1 MKCIIIIILII
12 LSLLAVVEFSCVI
25 VASEADDRLEEWDDK
40 TKKFILETDKKRLK
54 IMEEIE
60 NGKQNRNV

>member
-25 VASEADDRLEEWDDK
+25 VVSEADDRLEEWEYK
-40 TKKFILETDKKRLK
+40 TKKFIHETDKKRLK
-54 IMEEIE
+54 IREEIE
-60 NGKQNRNV
+60 NGKQNRNI

>member
-1 MKCIIIIILII
+1 MKYIIIIILII

-25 VASEADDRLEEWDDK
+25 VASEADDRLEEWNDK
-40 TKKFILETDKKRLK
+40 TKKFIHEIDKKRLK
-54 IMEEIE
+54 IREEIE

>member
-54 IMEEIE
+54 IREEIE
-60 NGKQNRNV
+60 NGKQNRNI

>member
-25 VASEADDRLEEWDDK
+25 VASEADDRLEEWKYK
-40 TKKFILETDKKRLK
+40 TKKFIHETDKKRLK
-54 IMEEIE
+54 IREEIE
-60 NGKQNRNV
+60 NGKQNCNV

>member
-12 LSLLAVVEFSCVI
+12 LSLLAVVEFSCMI
-25 VASEADDRLEEWDDK
+25 VASEADDRLEEWEYK
-40 TKKFILETDKKRLK
+40 TKKFIHETDKKRLK
-54 IMEEIE
+54 IREEIE

>member
-1 MKCIIIIILII
+1 MKCVIIIILII
-12 LSLLAVVEFSCVI
+12 LSLLAVVGFSCVI

>member
-40 TKKFILETDKKRLK
+40 TKKCIHEIDRKRLK
-54 IMEEIE
+54 IREEIE

>member
-1 MKCIIIIILII
+1 MKFIIIIILII

-40 TKKFILETDKKRLK
+40 TRKVIHEIDRKRLK
-54 IMEEIE
+54 IREEIE